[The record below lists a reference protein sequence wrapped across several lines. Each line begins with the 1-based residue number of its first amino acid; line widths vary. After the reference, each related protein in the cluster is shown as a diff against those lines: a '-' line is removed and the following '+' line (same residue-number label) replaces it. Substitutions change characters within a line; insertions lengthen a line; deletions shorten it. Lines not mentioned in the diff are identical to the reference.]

1 MTTNIIPA
9 SGHTHFFLGGDH
21 QRNERRVWLVIAL
34 TASMMLVEIIAG
46 TLYGSMALVADGWH
60 MSTHAGAMLIA
71 VLAYRFARRHAGNPR
86 FSFGT
91 GKLGDLAG
99 FASAVLLALI
109 ALLIG
114 WESLVRLSQPIP
126 IDFNQAIAVA
136 AVGLIVNLACAWLLR
151 DNHSHHGHHHGHDEH
166 HTPGKGR
173 DNNLR
178 AAYLHVLADALT
190 SVLAIAALLLGRGYG
205 WTWADPA
212 MGVVGALVI
221 VRWSW
226 GLIRDS
232 GSVLLDA
239 TAESGH
245 VQREIRG
252 AVEPTG
258 CRITDLHVWQVGP
271 GHFAA
276 IVSLIAREHQEPAY
290 YKTMLAHI
298 HELSHVTIEVQRRLY
313 ERRGDAESLGQAD
326 QECWC
331 DAMVCG
337 KASPDT
343 VVCICS
349 RLHLEKPR
357 PKRALKSVAS
367 RTIKASPYWA
377 RSCPPCS
384 YSTIRRPIYQ

>member
-1 MTTNIIPA
+1 MTTNTPSA
-9 SGHTHFFLGGDH
+9 ADHNHFFLGSDH

-60 MSTHAGAMLIA
+60 MSTHAGAMLIT
-71 VLAYRFARRHAGNPR
+71 VMAYRFARRHVDNPR

-136 AVGLIVNLACAWLLR
+136 TVGLVINLVCAWLLK
-151 DNHSHHGHHHGHDEH
+151 DDHAHHGHHHGHH
-166 HTPGKGR
+166 HHHHHSHEDHHAPGKGR

-190 SVLAIAALLLGRGYG
+190 SILAIIALLAGRSYG

-221 VRWSW
+221 TRWSW

-232 GSVLLDA
+232 ASVLLDA
-239 TAESGH
+239 TTEGGQ
-245 VQREIRG
+245 VQREIRE
-252 AVEPTG
+252 AMAPTG
-258 CRITDLHVWQVGP
+258 SQLTDLHVWQVGP

-276 IVSLIAREHQEPAY
+276 IVSLTAEEPQEPAH
-290 YKTMLAHI
+290 YKAMLAHI
-298 HELSHVTIEVQRRLY
+298 HELSHITVEVQR
-313 ERRGDAESLGQAD
+313 
-326 QECWC
+326 
-331 DAMVCG
+331 
-337 KASPDT
+337 
-343 VVCICS
+343 
-349 RLHLEKPR
+349 
-357 PKRALKSVAS
+357 VA
-367 RTIKASPYWA
+367 A
-377 RSCPPCS
+377 
-384 YSTIRRPIYQ
+384 